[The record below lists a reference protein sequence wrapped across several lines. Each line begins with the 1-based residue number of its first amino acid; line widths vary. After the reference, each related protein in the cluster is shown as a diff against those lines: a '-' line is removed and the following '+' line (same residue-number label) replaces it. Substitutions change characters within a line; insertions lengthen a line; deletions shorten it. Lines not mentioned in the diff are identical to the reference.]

1 MSSIYSYFT
10 SYFYNDDKIEQKEDK
25 PKFLITSD
33 DLKKLNLKSTENII
47 PAPSRNM
54 PLLDTFELCIHNKE
68 PFINS
73 LFKNRIHFKTNSA
86 CMWIN
91 IFIIIFITIN
101 FTFFIFIYKFNFNVI
116 IVG

>member
-54 PLLDTFELCIHNKE
+54 PLLDTFELCIHNKAQLDE
-68 PFINS
+68 ILEIRLNLKPTIINTKPIYYPPRNPVINEMNKKFG
-73 LFKNRIHFKTNSA
+73 LDK
-86 CMWIN
+86 IN
-91 IFIIIFITIN
+91 I
-101 FTFFIFIYKFNFNVI
+101 
-116 IVG
+116 

>member
-10 SYFYNDDKIEQKEDK
+10 SYFYNNDVKIEKEQKDEIVNK

-54 PLLDTFELCIHNKE
+54 PLLDTFELCVHNKAQLDE
-68 PFINS
+68 ILEIRLNLKPTIVNTKPAYYPPKNPVINEMNKKFG
-73 LFKNRIHFKTNSA
+73 LDK
-86 CMWIN
+86 
-91 IFIIIFITIN
+91 II
-101 FTFFIFIYKFNFNVI
+101 
-116 IVG
+116 G